1 MSNIEVRMRTVAEKI
16 FREKTGFKSIPG
28 RGWVTIDCMG
38 QMELHFRIQ
47 HLTESDVNR
56 LSMMILQG
64 EPGNLLYH
72 NEG

>member
-47 HLTESDVNR
+47 YLR
-56 LSMMILQG
+56 
-64 EPGNLLYH
+64 
-72 NEG
+72 